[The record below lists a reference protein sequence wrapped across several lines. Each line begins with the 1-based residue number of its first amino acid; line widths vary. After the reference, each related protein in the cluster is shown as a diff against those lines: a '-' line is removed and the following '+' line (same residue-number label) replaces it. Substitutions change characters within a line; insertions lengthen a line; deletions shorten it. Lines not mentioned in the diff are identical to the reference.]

1 MLQTRVNSVER
12 LCATR
17 DWSRRLPEK
26 GNGGDPL
33 ILLPSSLPTGTEC
46 RDSLYRESNK
56 AFASLGS
63 EALLRFVAY
72 VAVTI
77 FFSSSREGEVRLA
90 ELNLGRTLLVKD

>member
-1 MLQTRVNSVER
+1 MER

-46 RDSLYRESNK
+46 RDILYRESNK

-72 VAVTI
+72 VAVSI